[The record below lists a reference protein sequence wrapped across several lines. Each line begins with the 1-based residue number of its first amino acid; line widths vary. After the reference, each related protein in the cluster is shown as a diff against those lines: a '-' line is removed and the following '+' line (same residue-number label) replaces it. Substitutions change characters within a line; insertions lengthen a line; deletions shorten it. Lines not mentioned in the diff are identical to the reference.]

1 MIKLIECPRDAMQ
14 GLETFIPTGQK
25 VNYLNQLLRV
35 GFDTLDFGSFVSPKA
50 IPQMRDT
57 REVFEKLD
65 RSSTKTK
72 LLAIVANTRG
82 GEEACSLAGIDY
94 LGFPMSISETFQ
106 MRNTNKS
113 ISEALNTV
121 NELKDLTDKSGKELV
136 VYLSM
141 GFGNPYSDPFSPE
154 IVLSFAGVMKSIGIN
169 IISLA
174 DTIGASTPELI
185 AQLFTS
191 VQRELPDVELGV
203 HLHSSSMRAFE
214 KIKAAYDAGCRR
226 YDGALLG
233 FGGCPM
239 ADDELVGNLDT
250 TALLNFLHDKGHQG
264 LVNQQELSKAL
275 LMANKLFLPQRH

>member
-14 GLETFIPTGQK
+14 GLETFIPTEQK

-50 IPQMRDT
+50 IPQMRNT

-65 RSSTKTK
+65 RSTTKTK

-82 GEEACSLAGIDY
+82 GEEACGLDGIDY

-113 ISEALNTV
+113 ISEALNTI
-121 NELKDLTDKSGKELV
+121 NELKNLTDKSGKELV

-141 GFGNPYSDPFSPE
+141 GFGNPYNDPFSPE
-154 IVLSFAGVMKSIGIN
+154 IVLSFAGILKSIGIN

-174 DTIGASTPELI
+174 DTIGAATPKLI
-185 AQLFTS
+185 SQLFMA
-191 VQRELPDVELGV
+191 VQHEVPDVEVGV
-203 HLHSSSMRAFE
+203 HLHSNSTQAVE
-214 KIKAAYDAGCRR
+214 KIEAAYDAGCTRF
-226 YDGALLG
+226 DGALLG

-250 TALLNFLHDKGHQG
+250 TSIINFLHDKGHQG
-264 LVNQQELSKAL
+264 LVNQQELSRAL
-275 LMANKLFLPQRH
+275 LLAEKVFRR

>member
-14 GLETFIPTGQK
+14 GLETFIPTEQK
-25 VNYLNQLLRV
+25 VSYLNQLLKV

-65 RSSTKTK
+65 RSSSKTK
-72 LLAIVANTRG
+72 LLAIVANARG
-82 GEEACSLAGIDY
+82 GEEACSLEGIDY

-106 MRNTNKS
+106 VRNTNKS
-113 ISEALNTV
+113 ISEALNAV
-121 NELKDLTDKSGKELV
+121 NELKSMTDKSGRKLV

-141 GFGNPYSDPFSPE
+141 GFGNPYNDPFSPE
-154 IVLSFAGVMKSIGIN
+154 IVLSFAGILKSIGIN

-174 DTIGASTPELI
+174 DTIGAATPKLI
-185 AQLFTS
+185 SQLFMA
-191 VQRELPDVELGV
+191 VQHEVPDVELGV
-203 HLHSSSMRAFE
+203 HLHSSPSQAIE
-214 KIKAAYDAGCRR
+214 KIRAAYEAGCTRF
-226 YDGALLG
+226 DGALLG

-250 TALLNFLHDKGHQG
+250 TSIINFLHDKGHQG
-264 LVNQQELSKAL
+264 LVNQSELSKAL
-275 LMANKLFLPQRH
+275 LMADKVFRGGH

>member
-14 GLETFIPTGQK
+14 GIEKFIPTEQK
-25 VNYLNQLLRV
+25 VSYLNQLLKV

-65 RSSTKTK
+65 RGESKTK
-72 LLAIVANTRG
+72 LLAIVANGRG
-82 GEEACSLAGIDY
+82 GEEACTLPGIDY

-121 NELKDLTDKSGKELV
+121 NELKNLTDKSGKQLV

-141 GFGNPYSDPFSPE
+141 GFGNPYKDPFSPE
-154 IVLSFAGVMKSIGIN
+154 ILLSFAGIMKSIGIN

-174 DTIGASTPELI
+174 DTIGASTPALI
-185 AQLFTS
+185 SQLFS
-191 VQRELPDVELGV
+191 AVQREMPDVELGV
-203 HLHSSSMRAFE
+203 HLHSTPIKALE
-214 KIKAAYDAGCRR
+214 KVKAAYEAGCRR
-226 YDGALLG
+226 FDGALLG

-239 ADDELVGNLDT
+239 ANDELVGNLDT
-250 TALLNFLHDKGHQG
+250 TSILNFLHDKGHQG
-264 LVNQQELSKAL
+264 LVNQTELSRAL
-275 LMANKLFLPQRH
+275 LLAEKVFK